1 MTTSPHYS
9 SFGNPRPIAVNHRRR
24 RHCRP
29 EVELTDLR
37 IHSSSR
43 LPVSFVG
50 AARTR
55 RGRLST
61 SQRQSMAVVASST
74 STEALRRRASLLPV
88 AGCHQ
93 PLFAVRTPPS
103 TSRVMPCSSSLA
115 ASGLCQH
122 RRASLPRRQF
132 PLLPSGC
139 QTAHCRD
146 SQASPTSLSSRAA
159 MAGAPSPLLISPHPA
174 VSATPNGLCEFA
186 MA

>member
-1 MTTSPHYS
+1 MTTSQCYS
-9 SFGNPRPIAVNHRRR
+9 SFGNPCPIAVNHRRR

-61 SQRQSMAVVASST
+61 SQRRSMAAMASST
-74 STEALRRRASLLPV
+74 STEALCRRASLLPV

-93 PLFAVRTPPS
+93 LLFAARTPPS
-103 TSRVMPCSSSLA
+103 TSRAVPCSSSSA
-115 ASGLCQH
+115 AWQLWRDDEAGGVW
-122 RRASLPRRQF
+122 
-132 PLLPSGC
+132 LPSRCWRCEMKLEVPGSHLWLEVEDK
-139 QTAHCRD
+139 ADVWGPR
-146 SQASPTSLSSRAA
+146 
-159 MAGAPSPLLISPHPA
+159 
-174 VSATPNGLCEFA
+174 VSEQREKSNRGK
-186 MA
+186 

>member
-1 MTTSPHYS
+1 MTTSPRYS
-9 SFGNPRPIAVNHRRR
+9 SFGNPCPIAVNHCRR

-61 SQRQSMAVVASST
+61 SQRQSMAAVASST

-93 PLFAVRTPPS
+93 PLFAARTPPS
-103 TSRVMPCSSSLA
+103 TSRAVPCSSSSA
-115 ASGLCQH
+115 A
-122 RRASLPRRQF
+122 RQ
-132 PLLPSGC
+132 PWRDDEAGGAWLPSRCWRCEMKLEVPGSHSWLEVGDK
-139 QTAHCRD
+139 ADMWGPR
-146 SQASPTSLSSRAA
+146 
-159 MAGAPSPLLISPHPA
+159 
-174 VSATPNGLCEFA
+174 VSE
-186 MA
+186 

>member
-1 MTTSPHYS
+1 MTTSPRYS

-55 RGRLST
+55 RGILST

-93 PLFAVRTPPS
+93 PLFAARTPPS
-103 TSRVMPCSSSLA
+103 TSRAVPCSSSSA
-115 ASGLCQH
+115 T
-122 RRASLPRRQF
+122 RQ
-132 PLLPSGC
+132 PWRDDEAGGAWLPSRCWRCEMKLEVPG
-139 QTAHCRD
+139 
-146 SQASPTSLSSRAA
+146 S
-159 MAGAPSPLLISPHPA
+159 HPWLEVEDKDDVWDLH
-174 VSATPNGLCEFA
+174 VSE
-186 MA
+186 